1 MAIDALKSDRGEFTV
16 VVEIGETTKIQPQEV
31 DLVHEFGEMTT
42 NPSISRRR
50 AVSML
55 ARKHGLAPNSV
66 YEALEDAKKSIK

>member
-1 MAIDALKSDRGEFTV
+1 VA
-16 VVEIGETTKIQPQEV
+16 IGETPNTKPQEV

-42 NPSISRRR
+42 NPNISRRR